1 MFLTPVSL
9 YRLKIT
15 LYINETARLCCS
27 FLIFN
32 FWKIVEFSV
41 RTSRQRRLPILDV
54 IIFFLSIGY
63 AGGVVSTADELQHQQ
78 TGAEEQPPGGLGRAE
93 LVRQHDEGAAQH
105 EVHDENDNGDPL
117 RSVQTARRKWIAHI
131 ILFVCFFFFGRPC
144 RFVLEPRLQFESEQH
159 DANGSRRRSPFLLP
173 QSSSRRQFRNRR
185 RSAAPAHRQSSR
197 AHQEH
202 REYQP
207 LAPPRATNRYFFV
220 SHVRVVAIK

>member
-1 MFLTPVSL
+1 
-9 YRLKIT
+9 
-15 LYINETARLCCS
+15 
-27 FLIFN
+27 
-32 FWKIVEFSV
+32 VEFSV

-131 ILFVCFFFFGRPC
+131 ILFVCFFFLVAR
-144 RFVLEPRLQFESEQH
+144 
-159 DANGSRRRSPFLLP
+159 AGSSLSRV
-173 QSSSRRQFRNRR
+173 SSS
-185 RSAAPAHRQSSR
+185 SPSSTTPTEAEGGPHSSYHSPAHAASSEIEDEAPPPPIASRPERTKSIVSINRWRLLARPTVTFLFLTFGSSR
-197 AHQEH
+197 S
-202 REYQP
+202 
-207 LAPPRATNRYFFV
+207 NK
-220 SHVRVVAIK
+220 I